1 MVTYNIVHTA
11 SFYHNLTGFVPE
23 RNLIQ
28 LLYFCRKSF
37 DMNYSLVI
45 HSILRW
51 AVVVLGLWA
60 VLSALFAVVSKR
72 EYRSA
77 DNKISLFF
85 MISCDIQLLLGLV
98 LYFTG
103 MWFEK
108 VKSGM
113 GEVMKDPAERF
124 FAVEHALMM
133 IIAWLLVHVGRSM
146 AKRADTDAQKHKRT
160 LIYFGI
166 ALVIILAMI
175 PWPFRQPGIAR
186 EWFPQL

>member
-1 MVTYNIVHTA
+1 
-11 SFYHNLTGFVPE
+11 
-23 RNLIQ
+23 
-28 LLYFCRKSF
+28 
-37 DMNYSLVI
+37 MNYSLVI

-51 AVVVLGLWA
+51 AVLLFGLWA
-60 VLSALFAVVSKR
+60 VVAALSGVVSKR
-72 EYRSA
+72 NYSSA
-77 DNKISLFF
+77 DNRSGLLF
-85 MISCDIQLLLGLV
+85 MIFCDIQLLMGLV

-133 IIAWLLVHVGRSM
+133 IIAWLLVHIGRSM
-146 AKRADTDAQKHKRT
+146 VKRADTDAQKHKKAIIFFGLA
-160 LIYFGI
+160 LI
-166 ALVIILAMI
+166 IILAMI

-186 EWFPQL
+186 QLFPQF

>member
-1 MVTYNIVHTA
+1 MNHTLVT
-11 SFYHNLTGFVPE
+11 
-23 RNLIQ
+23 
-28 LLYFCRKSF
+28 
-37 DMNYSLVI
+37 

-51 AVVVLGLWA
+51 AVLLFGVLA
-60 VLSALFAVVSKR
+60 VLAALSATFSKR
-72 EYRSA
+72 PYRNS
-77 DNKISLFF
+77 DNKLSLFF
-85 MISCDIQLLLGLV
+85 MIACDLQLLLGLV

-108 VKSGM
+108 VKAGM
-113 GEVMKDPAERF
+113 GAVMKDPSERF

-133 IIAWLLVHVGRSM
+133 IIAWLLVHIGRSM

-175 PWPFRQPGIAR
+175 PWPFRAPGIAR
-186 EWFPQL
+186 PWFPQF